1 APIGSSK
8 FLGSKEESMAC
19 VLRRYGVTDSGI
31 SQKHKTTPGSNRF
44 KAEFAEERGYEWAL
58 AQGHKL
64 VPGLNGRL
72 WAVWLLMGY
81 LKMRFF
87 ETLH

>member
-1 APIGSSK
+1 
-8 FLGSKEESMAC
+8 MAC

-87 ETLH
+87 